1 MEDSSIIFQ
10 LISLVIIVLWT
21 VRLARSKG
29 LNPLLWGIGSAL
41 LMALAW
47 AMFEE
52 QRGFVVFIGMA
63 PLVFLLLFRSPL
75 FRRRS
80 DSASTS
86 PVTATHSARSCPRC
100 TAPEAGG
107 QNYCVHCGW
116 DLSQTYTPAAET
128 DEITAAPPATAPAP
142 EPATTV
148 LETTLEEIKAA
159 PATESASEPSEVVPP
174 EPAIPAVTP
183 EPAPVL
189 AQDTEPPPPPPPPTP
204 TETAPAA
211 PAPPRRIPTAA
222 NLTER
227 GIALFRQGRFQEA
240 VDQFTKAIAL
250 DPKYKQA
257 WEQRAEAYGRL
268 GRAERQAADRRQLET
283 I

>member
-1 MEDSSIIFQ
+1 MDSALPSILQ
-10 LISLVIIVLWT
+10 LISLAIIVLWT
-21 VRLARSKG
+21 VRLARAKG
-29 LNPLLWGIGSAL
+29 LNPLLWGVGSAL
-41 LMALAW
+41 LMAAGWFVLPEEW
-47 AMFEE
+47 RRYMFL
-52 QRGFVVFIGMA
+52 IGMA

-80 DSASTS
+80 DNAPAA
-86 PVTATHSARSCPRC
+86 PVAATHFAHACPRC
-100 TAPEAGG
+100 AVSDAGG

-116 DLSQTYTPAAET
+116 DLSQTYAPVAET
-128 DEITAAPPATAPAP
+128 DEITAASPAATPTP
-142 EPATTV
+142 EPAAAAI
-148 LETTLEEIKAA
+148 LETTFEDVKAA
-159 PATESASEPSEVVPP
+159 PAAEPSPESPEVIPP

-183 EPAPVL
+183 EPVPVL
-189 AQDTEPPPPPPPPTP
+189 AQDTEPAPPAPP
-204 TETAPAA
+204 ETTPAA
-211 PAPPRRIPTAA
+211 PAPTPRRIPTAA

-250 DPKYKQA
+250 DPQYKQA

>member
-1 MEDSSIIFQ
+1 MDMDLADI
-10 LISLVIIVLWT
+10 LLPLSLGIIVLWT
-21 VRLARSKG
+21 TRLARAKG
-29 LNPLLWGIGSAL
+29 LNPLAWGIGSAL
-41 LMALAW
+41 LIAVAW
-47 AMFEE
+47 QFLNNFVSLVAM
-52 QRGFVVFIGMA
+52 V

-80 DSASTS
+80 DNAPAA
-86 PVTATHSARSCPRC
+86 PVVATHSAHTCPRC
-100 TAPEAGG
+100 AAPDAGG

-116 DLSQTYTPAAET
+116 DLSQSYVPAAET
-128 DEITAAPPATAPAP
+128 DEITAAPPMAAPTP
-142 EPATTV
+142 EPAAAV
-148 LETTLEEIKAA
+148 LETTLEDVKAA
-159 PATESASEPSEVVPP
+159 PVVEPASEPAEVAPP
-174 EPAIPAVTP
+174 EPAIPTVTP

-189 AQDTEPPPPPPPPTP
+189 AQDTEPPPPTP

>member
-1 MEDSSIIFQ
+1 MDMDLADI
-10 LISLVIIVLWT
+10 LLPLSLGIIVLWT
-21 VRLARSKG
+21 IRLARAKG
-29 LNPLLWGIGSAL
+29 LNPLAWGIGSAL
-41 LMALAW
+41 LITVAW
-47 AMFEE
+47 QFLNNFVSLVAM
-52 QRGFVVFIGMA
+52 V

-80 DSASTS
+80 DSASTA
-86 PVTATHSARSCPRC
+86 PVTATHSAHACPRC
-100 TAPEAGG
+100 AASDAGG

-116 DLSQTYTPAAET
+116 DLSQTYAPAAET
-128 DEITAAPPATAPAP
+128 DEITAAPPGIVPAP
-142 EPATTV
+142 EPAAAV
-148 LETTLEEIKAA
+148 LETALEDVKAA
-159 PATESASEPSEVVPP
+159 PAAEAAPELSEVA

-189 AQDTEPPPPPPPPTP
+189 AQDTEPAQPAP
-204 TETAPAA
+204 TETATAA
-211 PAPPRRIPTAA
+211 PIAPPRRIPTAA
-222 NLTER
+222 NLTEH

>member
-1 MEDSSIIFQ
+1 MEVSSIIFQ
-10 LISLVIIVLWT
+10 SISLAIIVLWT

-29 LNPLLWGIGSAL
+29 LNPLLWGIGSTL

-47 AMFEE
+47 VLFEE
-52 QRGFVVFIGMA
+52 LRRYVVFIGMA

-80 DSASTS
+80 DNAPAA
-86 PVTATHSARSCPRC
+86 PVAATHSAHSCPRC
-100 TAPEAGG
+100 AIPDAGG

-116 DLSQTYTPAAET
+116 DLSQTYAPAAET
-128 DEITAAPPATAPAP
+128 DEIITATTATAPAP
-142 EPATTV
+142 TPEPAAAV
-148 LETTLEEIKAA
+148 LEITLEDVKAA
-159 PATESASEPSEVVPP
+159 PATEAAPELSEVAPP
-174 EPAIPAVTP
+174 EPAISTVTP

-189 AQDTEPPPPPPPPTP
+189 AQDTEPAQPAQ

>member
-1 MEDSSIIFQ
+1 MGVSSIIFQ

-47 AMFEE
+47 VLFEE
-52 QRGFVVFIGMA
+52 LRRYVVFIGMA

-80 DSASTS
+80 DSASTA
-86 PVTATHSARSCPRC
+86 PVTATHSAHACPRC
-100 TAPEAGG
+100 AASDAGG

-116 DLSQTYTPAAET
+116 DLSQTYAPAAET

-142 EPATTV
+142 EPAATV
-148 LETTLEEIKAA
+148 LETTLEDIKAA
-159 PATESASEPSEVVPP
+159 PAAETASEPSEVAPP

-189 AQDTEPPPPPPPPTP
+189 AQDTEPPPPTP

-211 PAPPRRIPTAA
+211 PALPRRIPTAA

>member
-1 MEDSSIIFQ
+1 MDLSEVLR
-10 LISLVIIVLWT
+10 LISLAIIVLWT
-21 VRLARSKG
+21 VRLAKAKG
-29 LNPLLWGIGSAL
+29 LNPLLWGAGSAL
-41 LMALAW
+41 PMTLAW
-47 AMFEE
+47 VVLSAE

-80 DSASTS
+80 DNAPAA
-86 PVTATHSARSCPRC
+86 PVAATHSAHSCPRC
-100 TAPEAGG
+100 AAPDAGG

-116 DLSQTYTPAAET
+116 DLSQTYAPAAET
-128 DEITAAPPATAPAP
+128 DEITAARPTSAPSPEPAAAILETNLEDVKAAPAAEAAPELSEVTPP
-142 EPATTV
+142 EPATPT
-148 LETTLEEIKAA
+148 
-159 PATESASEPSEVVPP
+159 
-174 EPAIPAVTP
+174 VTP

-189 AQDTEPPPPPPPPTP
+189 AQDTEPAPPAQ

-268 GRAERQAADRRQLET
+268 GRAERQAADRQQLET

>member
-1 MEDSSIIFQ
+1 MDSALSLILQ
-10 LISLVIIVLWT
+10 LISLAIIVLWT
-21 VRLARSKG
+21 VRLARAKG

-41 LMALAW
+41 LMAVGWFVLP
-47 AMFEE
+47 EE
-52 QRGFVVFIGMA
+52 WRRYMVFIGMA

-80 DSASTS
+80 DNAPAS
-86 PVTATHSARSCPRC
+86 PVAATHSAPACPRC
-100 TAPEAGG
+100 AIPDAGG

-116 DLSQTYTPAAET
+116 DLSQTYAPATEI
-128 DEITAAPPATAPAP
+128 DEITTAPPAATPTP
-142 EPATTV
+142 EPAAAI
-148 LETTLEEIKAA
+148 LETTLEDVKAA
-159 PATESASEPSEVVPP
+159 PAAEQSPESSEVTSP

-189 AQDTEPPPPPPPPTP
+189 AQDTEPPGS
-204 TETAPAA
+204 TETTPAA
-211 PAPPRRIPTAA
+211 PAPTPRRIPTAA

-268 GRAERQAADRRQLET
+268 GRSERQAADRRQLET

>member
-1 MEDSSIIFQ
+1 MELSDFLQ
-10 LISLVIIVLWT
+10 LISLAIIVLWT
-21 VRLARSKG
+21 VRLARAKG
-29 LNPLLWGIGSAL
+29 LNPLLWGVGSAL
-41 LMALAW
+41 PMTLAW
-47 AMFEE
+47 VMLSAE

-80 DSASTS
+80 NSASTA
-86 PVTATHSARSCPRC
+86 PVAATHSAHACPRC
-100 TAPEAGG
+100 AASDAGG

-116 DLSQTYTPAAET
+116 ELSQSYAPAAET

-142 EPATTV
+142 EPAAAV
-148 LETTLEEIKAA
+148 LETTLEDIKAA
-159 PATESASEPSEVVPP
+159 PAAEPASEPSEVAPP
-174 EPAIPAVTP
+174 EPAIPTVTP

-189 AQDTEPPPPPPPPTP
+189 SQDTEPAQPAP

>member
-1 MEDSSIIFQ
+1 MEVSSIIFQ
-10 LISLVIIVLWT
+10 LISLVVIVLWT

-47 AMFEE
+47 ALFEE

-75 FRRRS
+75 FRRRG
-80 DSASTS
+80 DSASTA
-86 PVTATHSARSCPRC
+86 PVAATHSAHACPRC
-100 TAPEAGG
+100 TASDAGG

-116 DLSQTYTPAAET
+116 DLSQTCAPAAET
-128 DEITAAPPATAPAP
+128 DEIITATTANAPAPAP
-142 EPATTV
+142 EPAAAV
-148 LETTLEEIKAA
+148 LEITLEDVKAA
-159 PATESASEPSEVVPP
+159 PAAETASEPSEVAPP

-183 EPAPVL
+183 ELVPVL
-189 AQDTEPPPPPPPPTP
+189 AQDTEPAQPAP